1 MKEEIS
7 VAVRFLSRLIEKNS
21 SLNSTSNINSNN
33 TSNGT
38 PKVID
43 KEQLEVF
50 KERLAV
56 LLSERFQDHW
66 FPDKP
71 SRGQGYRCIRLN
83 ESDRKDTVIDRA
95 ASQCGISYEQLRL
108 PAELTIWVD
117 PKEVCCRFGEHQG
130 SFCTLAS
137 FKNGSG
143 EIFLDQVNFEEIHKK
158 TMEQKEKV
166 AQEMSTRKNG
176 RRGFLNSGSSP
187 NFKGNRPYSNG
198 YSGHHHHNHHASSHH
213 GGGHGGGQ
221 PHHSPSPAAMNW
233 YNSMNTATTMEM
245 FSSSPPNH
253 YSSYSL
259 AKFSPPKYGYGSP
272 SKWSAPPP
280 HPAYGPTIPS
290 SKGDKYHWFNNKA
303 TIKA

>member
-1 MKEEIS
+1 
-7 VAVRFLSRLIEKNS
+7 
-21 SLNSTSNINSNN
+21 
-33 TSNGT
+33 
-38 PKVID
+38 
-43 KEQLEVF
+43 VF
-50 KERLAV
+50 KDRLAV
-56 LLSERFQDHW
+56 LLSERFRDHW
-66 FPDKP
+66 FPDRP
-71 SRGQGYRCIRLN
+71 SKGQGYRCIRLN
-83 ESDRKDTVIDRA
+83 ESDRKDLVIDRA
-95 ASQCGISYEQLRL
+95 ATQCGLSYEQLHL
-108 PAELTIWVD
+108 PTELTIWVD

-130 SFCTLAS
+130 SYCTLAS

-166 AQEMSTRKNG
+166 AHEASTRKNG
-176 RRGFLNSGSSP
+176 RRGFLHSGNSP
-187 NFKGNRPYSNG
+187 NYKGNRPFPNNG
-198 YSGHHHHNHHASSHH
+198 YTGGHHNHHHNHHHGSSHH
-213 GGGHGGGQ
+213 GGNGNGVHGNGNAGGGQ

-233 YNSMNTATTMEM
+233 YNSVNSAATTMSMEM

-280 HPAYGPTIPS
+280 HAAYGPSFPP
-290 SKGDKYHWFNNKA
+290 SKGDKWNNDKYHWHKA